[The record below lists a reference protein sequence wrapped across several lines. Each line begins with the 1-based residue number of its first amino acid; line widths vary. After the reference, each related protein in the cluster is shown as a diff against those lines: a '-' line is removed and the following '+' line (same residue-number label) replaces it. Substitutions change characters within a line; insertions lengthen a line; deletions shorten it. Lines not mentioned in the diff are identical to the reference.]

1 MDVSLA
7 TRETRSYTLKLDLA
21 HALHEYYYWRAI
33 QNGWVGRTGSGMAG
47 RNRTGRMSN
56 QSYTRM
62 SSRGGAAVYI
72 TWDIGDIVKRDV
84 RMCKST

>member
-21 HALHEYYYWRAI
+21 HALHAYYYWRAV
-33 QNGWVGRTGSGMAG
+33 QNGWVGRTGSGMAD
-47 RNRTGRMSN
+47 RHRTGRMSN

-62 SSRGGAAVYI
+62 NSRGGAAVYI
-72 TWDIGDIVKRDV
+72 T
-84 RMCKST
+84 